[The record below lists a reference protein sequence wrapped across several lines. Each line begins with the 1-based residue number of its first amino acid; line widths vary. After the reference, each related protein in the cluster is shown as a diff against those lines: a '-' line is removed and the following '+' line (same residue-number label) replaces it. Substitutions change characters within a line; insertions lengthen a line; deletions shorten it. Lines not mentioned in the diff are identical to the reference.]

1 MAIKMGSGD
10 GPAIDHGKKVIQ
22 TILEFRVV
30 PETEI

>member
-10 GPAIDHGKKVIQ
+10 GPTIFHGKKVIQ

-30 PETEI
+30 LETKI